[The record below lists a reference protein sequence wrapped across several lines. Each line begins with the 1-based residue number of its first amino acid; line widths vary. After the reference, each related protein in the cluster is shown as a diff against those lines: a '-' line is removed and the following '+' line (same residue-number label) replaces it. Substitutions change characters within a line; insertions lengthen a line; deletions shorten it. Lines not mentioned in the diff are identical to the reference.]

1 MPATRGVRKR
11 NLANVSDQVSP
22 STAASAAGSSLPT
35 LAALRQARASREA
48 LLRRILPIGIG
59 ALVIV
64 VVATSRAK
72 PGAGLHGASLGV
84 TLALA
89 GFALAAAGGF
99 AALLVHRTGAWLLV
113 PVLILLMVSS
123 SVLVWLQPDGAGPV
137 GLLIAVGVAAR
148 IIPGR
153 TSVVLLT
160 ACLGFLLVAESV
172 SQNRQHRG
180 TLELLVN
187 ALPLAAIYMI
197 VLFGRRI
204 RTQEAQAEQ
213 LLIELEESRG
223 AELRAA
229 ALAERQRLAR
239 DMHDVLAHSLSG
251 LLLQLEGARL
261 LALASPADERLAG
274 TIDRAHELA
283 KNGLDEARRAIGM
296 LRDDDLPGPDRL
308 AALTAAF
315 QADTGVPARFSSS
328 GTPRELASAVRLALY
343 RVTQEALTNVRKH
356 ARPERVEVRL
366 DYLPDQVSLAVEDR
380 WACPLAAPP
389 AGIRGQLRPHRHARA
404 RRTARRDPG
413 RRPDRYRLPG
423 PAEGA
428 GVTAV
433 RVLAADDQR
442 VVREGLAMLLGLLP
456 DVEVVGTAADGEEVL
471 ALAAELRPDVILM
484 DLRMPRMDG
493 VEATRR
499 LRERDPA
506 VKVVVLTTYAD
517 DRSVLD
523 ALRAGA
529 LGYLTKDAGAAEIQQ
544 ALHRVAGG
552 QAALDPAVQLHLV
565 EAIADGPPSGPAPA
579 SLPDGLTPR
588 EAEVLTLIAAGLSN
602 AEIAERLVVSEATV
616 KSHVNHMLAKIGAR
630 DRAQA
635 VGYAYRHGLVSR

>member
-1 MPATRGVRKR
+1 M
-11 NLANVSDQVSP
+11 
-22 STAASAAGSSLPT
+22 
-35 LAALRQARASREA
+35 
-48 LLRRILPIGIG
+48 
-59 ALVIV
+59 IV

-89 GFALAAAGGF
+89 GFALAAVGGF
-99 AALLVHRTGAWLLV
+99 AALLVRRTGAWLLV

-172 SQNRQHRG
+172 SQNRKHQG
-180 TLELLVN
+180 ALELLVN

-204 RTQEAQAEQ
+204 RMQETQAEQ

-296 LRDDDLPGPDRL
+296 LRDDELPGPDRL
-308 AALTAAF
+308 AALAAAF

-343 RVTQEALTNVRKH
+343 RVAQEALTNIRKH

-366 DYLPDQVSLAVEDR
+366 GYLPDEVTWRWRTVRARRRAPRPPVRGRLRADRACGNGPSCSAARWTRPDRDRLPVELGCRRDR
-380 WACPLAAPP
+380 PRSGCWSRTTSGWCARGWPCCSGCCRTSRWWAPP
-389 AGIRGQLRPHRHARA
+389 
-404 RRTARRDPG
+404 RTARR
-413 RRPDRYRLPG
+413 RWTWRPSCSP
-423 PAEGA
+423 
-428 GVTAV
+428 TWC
-433 RVLAADDQR
+433 
-442 VVREGLAMLLGLLP
+442 
-456 DVEVVGTAADGEEVL
+456 
-471 ALAAELRPDVILM
+471 
-484 DLRMPRMDG
+484 
-493 VEATRR
+493 
-499 LRERDPA
+499 
-506 VKVVVLTTYAD
+506 
-517 DRSVLD
+517 
-523 ALRAGA
+523 
-529 LGYLTKDAGAAEIQQ
+529 
-544 ALHRVAGG
+544 
-552 QAALDPAVQLHLV
+552 
-565 EAIADGPPSGPAPA
+565 
-579 SLPDGLTPR
+579 
-588 EAEVLTLIAAGLSN
+588 
-602 AEIAERLVVSEATV
+602 
-616 KSHVNHMLAKIGAR
+616 
-630 DRAQA
+630 
-635 VGYAYRHGLVSR
+635 

>member
-1 MPATRGVRKR
+1 VPATRGVRKR

-35 LAALRQARASREA
+35 LGALRRARASREA
-48 LLRRILPIGIG
+48 LLRQ
-59 ALVIV
+59 IV

-84 TLALA
+84 TLALV
-89 GFALAAAGGF
+89 GFALAAVGGF

-123 SVLVWLQPDGAGPV
+123 SVLVWLQPNGAGPV

-172 SQNRQHRG
+172 SQDSRHQG
-180 TLELLVN
+180 ALELLVN

-356 ARPERVEVRL
+356 ARPEGAEVRL
-366 DYLPDQVSLAVEDR
+366 EYLPDEVHLTVEDVGEPATVPPVGSEDGYGLTGMR
-380 WACPLAAPP
+380 ERAELLGGTLDAAPTST
-389 AGIRGQLRPHRHARA
+389 GF
-404 RRTARRDPG
+404 
-413 RRPDRYRLPG
+413 
-423 PAEGA
+423 
-428 GVTAV
+428 
-433 RVLAADDQR
+433 RVLLT
-442 VVREGLAMLLGLLP
+442 V
-456 DVEVVGTAADGEEVL
+456 
-471 ALAAELRPDVILM
+471 
-484 DLRMPRMDG
+484 
-493 VEATRR
+493 
-499 LRERDPA
+499 PA
-506 VKVVVLTTYAD
+506 
-517 DRSVLD
+517 
-523 ALRAGA
+523 
-529 LGYLTKDAGAAEIQQ
+529 
-544 ALHRVAGG
+544 
-552 QAALDPAVQLHLV
+552 
-565 EAIADGPPSGPAPA
+565 
-579 SLPDGLTPR
+579 
-588 EAEVLTLIAAGLSN
+588 
-602 AEIAERLVVSEATV
+602 
-616 KSHVNHMLAKIGAR
+616 
-630 DRAQA
+630 
-635 VGYAYRHGLVSR
+635 

>member
-1 MPATRGVRKR
+1 VRKR
-11 NLANVSDQVSP
+11 NLADVSDQVRP

-35 LAALRQARASREA
+35 LGALRRARASREA

-89 GFALAAAGGF
+89 GFALAAVGGF

-123 SVLVWLQPDGAGPV
+123 SVLVWLQPNGAGPV

-172 SQNRQHRG
+172 SQDRRHQG
-180 TLELLVN
+180 ALELLVN

-213 LLIELEESRG
+213 LLLELEESRG

-315 QADTGVPARFSSS
+315 QADTCVPARFSSS

-343 RVTQEALTNVRKH
+343 RVTQEALTNVRMH
-356 ARPERVEVRL
+356 ARPERVELRL
-366 DYLPDQVSLAVEDR
+366 EYLPDQVSLAVEDVGVP
-380 WACPLAAPP
+380 AVAPP
-389 AGIRGQLRPHRHARA
+389 AESEGGYGLTGMRERA
-404 RRTARRDPG
+404 
-413 RRPDRYRLPG
+413 
-423 PAEGA
+423 E
-428 GVTAV
+428 
-433 RVLAADDQR
+433 
-442 VVREGLAMLLGLLP
+442 LLG
-456 DVEVVGTAADGEEVL
+456 GT
-471 ALAAELRPDVILM
+471 
-484 DLRMPRMDG
+484 
-493 VEATRR
+493 
-499 LRERDPA
+499 
-506 VKVVVLTTYAD
+506 
-517 DRSVLD
+517 LD
-523 ALRAGA
+523 AAP
-529 LGYLTKDAGAAEIQQ
+529 TKTGFQV
-544 ALHRVAGG
+544 LLKV
-552 QAALDPAVQLHLV
+552 PA
-565 EAIADGPPSGPAPA
+565 
-579 SLPDGLTPR
+579 
-588 EAEVLTLIAAGLSN
+588 
-602 AEIAERLVVSEATV
+602 
-616 KSHVNHMLAKIGAR
+616 
-630 DRAQA
+630 
-635 VGYAYRHGLVSR
+635 

>member
-1 MPATRGVRKR
+1 M
-11 NLANVSDQVSP
+11 
-22 STAASAAGSSLPT
+22 
-35 LAALRQARASREA
+35 
-48 LLRRILPIGIG
+48 
-59 ALVIV
+59 
-64 VVATSRAK
+64 TSRYTLCTAK
-72 PGAGLHGASLGV
+72 
-84 TLALA
+84 
-89 GFALAAAGGF
+89 
-99 AALLVHRTGAWLLV
+99 

-123 SVLVWLQPDGAGPV
+123 SVLVWLQPNGAGPV

-148 IIPGR
+148 VIPGR

-172 SQNRQHRG
+172 SQDRRHQG
-180 TLELLVN
+180 ALELLVN

-356 ARPERVEVRL
+356 ARPGRVEVRL
-366 DYLPDQVSLAVEDR
+366 EYLLDQVSLAVEDVGV
-380 WACPLAAPP
+380 PAAPP
-389 AGIRGQLRPHRHARA
+389 PVGSEGGYGLTGMRERAELLGGTLDAGPTGS
-404 RRTARRDPG
+404 G
-413 RRPDRYRLPG
+413 F
-423 PAEGA
+423 
-428 GVTAV
+428 
-433 RVLAADDQR
+433 RVLLR
-442 VVREGLAMLLGLLP
+442 VPAG
-456 DVEVVGTAADGEEVL
+456 
-471 ALAAELRPDVILM
+471 
-484 DLRMPRMDG
+484 
-493 VEATRR
+493 
-499 LRERDPA
+499 DPA
-506 VKVVVLTTYAD
+506 
-517 DRSVLD
+517 
-523 ALRAGA
+523 G
-529 LGYLTKDAGAAEIQQ
+529 
-544 ALHRVAGG
+544 
-552 QAALDPAVQLHLV
+552 
-565 EAIADGPPSGPAPA
+565 
-579 SLPDGLTPR
+579 
-588 EAEVLTLIAAGLSN
+588 
-602 AEIAERLVVSEATV
+602 
-616 KSHVNHMLAKIGAR
+616 
-630 DRAQA
+630 DRA
-635 VGYAYRHGLVSR
+635 

>member
-1 MPATRGVRKR
+1 MRKR

-35 LAALRQARASREA
+35 LAALRRARASREA
-48 LLRRILPIGIG
+48 LLRRVLPIGFG

-89 GFALAAAGGF
+89 GFALAAVGGF

-148 IIPGR
+148 VIPGR

-328 GTPRELASAVRLALY
+328 GTPEGTSLRGPPRAVPGDPGGADQRA
-343 RVTQEALTNVRKH
+343 Q
-356 ARPERVEVRL
+356 ARPPGTRRGPVG
-366 DYLPDQVSLAVEDR
+366 LPPGSGQPGGGGLWDSPRRGAEGVWGDGF
-380 WACPLAAPP
+380 PP
-389 AGIRGQLRPHRHARA
+389 GSGGSGGIRVSSPRASTVPRGSRATGSRACGNGPSCSAARWTRPR
-404 RRTARRDPG
+404 
-413 RRPDRYRLPG
+413 PG
-423 PAEGA
+423 PA
-428 GVTAV
+428 
-433 RVLAADDQR
+433 
-442 VVREGLAMLLGLLP
+442 
-456 DVEVVGTAADGEEVL
+456 
-471 ALAAELRPDVILM
+471 
-484 DLRMPRMDG
+484 
-493 VEATRR
+493 
-499 LRERDPA
+499 
-506 VKVVVLTTYAD
+506 
-517 DRSVLD
+517 
-523 ALRAGA
+523 
-529 LGYLTKDAGAAEIQQ
+529 
-544 ALHRVAGG
+544 
-552 QAALDPAVQLHLV
+552 
-565 EAIADGPPSGPAPA
+565 SGCC
-579 SLPDGLTPR
+579 
-588 EAEVLTLIAAGLSN
+588 
-602 AEIAERLVVSEATV
+602 
-616 KSHVNHMLAKIGAR
+616 
-630 DRAQA
+630 
-635 VGYAYRHGLVSR
+635 